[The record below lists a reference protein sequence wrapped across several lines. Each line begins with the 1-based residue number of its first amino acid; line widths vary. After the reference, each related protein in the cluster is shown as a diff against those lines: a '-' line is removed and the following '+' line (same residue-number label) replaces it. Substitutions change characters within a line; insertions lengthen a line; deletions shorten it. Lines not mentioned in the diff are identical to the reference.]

1 MHPRDYQPRERVP
14 GTVYRVVR
22 LIGAG
27 GMGTV
32 YEVEDTTI
40 GKSYVLKT
48 LHPQL
53 GSRDD
58 LARRMQDEARTLA
71 RLNHPNI
78 VEVITA
84 GITADDMR
92 LPYYVMERLNG
103 QSLRSILTKKG
114 RLDLAHVYHIG
125 IDLLD
130 ALDHAHDKG
139 VIHRDVKPDNIFLH
153 RTAAGVTVTKLL
165 DFGIVSMLDGGRNE
179 TAGRFLGTL
188 RYAAP
193 EQLRG
198 DKPSPRTD
206 VYAAALVI
214 YEMVAGRGPFDA
226 EGDSQKIGS
235 AHLHK
240 APPSVTKHVTVPKE
254 LDSLLLAALSKSP
267 DARPRDAFSF
277 AASLRNLERMEG
289 SPPRSM
295 PPQSGSRPSSRS
307 ASKPAPPPRPPP
319 PPQPR
324 SEPRLEANRSSST
337 GPRGVPRPNVRPA
350 SVTVPLSLV
359 SPSHGF
365 APPPMT
371 PLSAMSPL
379 GAIPSTGTSP
389 MAAPF
394 ITPAPL
400 APSTPPTSFPRTTL
414 RGMSVPTGAPSLA
427 SPFATATAT
436 SVDAVDR
443 GAPTHSLVF
452 EGPPLF
458 RPRTEGD
465 PSFLSSVPT
474 FVPTTSAPAEDTAF
488 DAAPP
493 GSAAPPESGLGR
505 SMAPHIRSLAA
516 APASRVPWGA
526 IAASAV
532 GFAGLAVL
540 AIVAFTLRHT
550 ASATSIPPAAGIA
563 AQPSRD
569 RSPDPRPVVTLPAP
583 TLEPD
588 SLEGVAEPPLLRV
601 MPPPVD
607 LPPAA
612 APPRP
617 VDPAASVTTAP
628 APAKAASAVPKARS
642 RPASTAPSA
651 THSSPVPRS
660 APGDGGGLRDR
671 PGPGF

>member
-103 QSLRSILTKKG
+103 QSLRTILTKKG
-114 RLDLAHVYHIG
+114 RLDLPHVYHIG

-214 YEMVAGRGPFDA
+214 YEMVAGRGPFDG

-277 AASLRNLERMEG
+277 AASLRNLERLEG
-289 SPPRSM
+289 SPLRSM
-295 PPQSGSRPSSRS
+295 PPESGSRPSSRS
-307 ASKPAPPPRPPP
+307 ASKPPPRPPP
-319 PPQPR
+319 RPEPR
-324 SEPRLEANRSSST
+324 SEPRLETSRPSST
-337 GPRGVPRPNVRPA
+337 GPQGVPRPNVRPA

-371 PLSAMSPL
+371 PVSAMSPL
-379 GAIPSTGTSP
+379 GAIPSTVTSP

-394 ITPAPL
+394 ITSAPL

-414 RGMSVPTGAPSLA
+414 RGMSPPTGAPSLA

-436 SVDAVDR
+436 SVDPVDR
-443 GAPTHSLVF
+443 DAPTRSMVF
-452 EGPPLF
+452 EGPRLF

-474 FVPTTSAPAEDTAF
+474 FVPTTSAPAEDTVF
-488 DAAPP
+488 DAPPP
-493 GSAAPPESGLGR
+493 GSTPAPESGLGR
-505 SMAPHIRSLAA
+505 SVAPHIRSLAA
-516 APASRVPWGA
+516 APVSRMPWGA

-550 ASATSIPPAAGIA
+550 ASAISLPPAAGVA
-563 AQPSRD
+563 TQPARD
-569 RSPDPRPVVTLPAP
+569 RAPEPRPVVTLPAP

-588 SLEGVAEPPLLRV
+588 SLEGVAEPPALHV
-601 MPPPVD
+601 TPPPAD

-617 VDPAASVTTAP
+617 VDPAASAAAAP
-628 APAKAASAVPKARS
+628 APPKAASAAPKPRP
-642 RPASTAPSA
+642 RPASTASA
-651 THSSPVPRS
+651 APRTSPAPRS
-660 APGDGGGLRDR
+660 ASGDGGALRDR